1 MIGSRTLAA
10 LTIGTTLLASPAW
23 SAELVV
29 VEARGLTLK
38 PGQVVDDTQ
47 KLTLQRGDEVTL
59 VDENGAVIKLRGPY
73 DAAPSASSS
82 GSGVDVSNVLAALS
96 AGGSQ
101 SSMGVVRA
109 KVENVTLPNP
119 WVVDVTH
126 SGKACVR
133 AGTSV
138 VFWRQQ
144 AAGAAKLR
152 ITPVDRTWRAESE
165 WAAGAERAACAGD
178 VPGHGP
184 ADLCVRPRRA
194 DRDGHAGAN
203 AGLARHRPH
212 ARRLDAAEKLPV
224 ANEGADH
231 DVEVARAA
239 ARAAAARACPGCPSA
254 TLL

>member
-1 MIGSRTLAA
+1 MIGTRTLAA
-10 LTIGTTLLASPAW
+10 FTIGVALLASPAW

-73 DAAPSASSS
+73 DAAPGAGNG

-109 KVENVTLPNP
+109 KVDNVTLPNP

-126 SGKACVR
+126 SGKVCVR
-133 AGTSV
+133 QGTSV

-144 AAGAAKLR
+144 SAGAAKLR
-152 ITPVDRTWRAESE
+152 ITPVDRTWRAESD
-165 WAAGAERAACAGD
+165 WPAGASEMPAPTMFPVTDRQTYMFDLSGQTATVTLVQMPASLANDRMRAAWMLQKNC
-178 VPGHGP
+178 
-184 ADLCVRPRRA
+184 
-194 DRDGHAGAN
+194 
-203 AGLARHRPH
+203 LAQTK
-212 ARRLDAAEKLPV
+212 ALV
-224 ANEGADH
+224 T
-231 DVEVARAA
+231 
-239 ARAAAARACPGCPSA
+239 
-254 TLL
+254 TLK

>member
-10 LTIGTTLLASPAW
+10 LTVGAALLASPAW

-73 DAAPSASSS
+73 DAVPGAGNG
-82 GSGVDVSNVLAALS
+82 GSGVDVSNLLAALS

-109 KVENVTLPNP
+109 KVDNVTLPNP

-126 SGKACVR
+126 SGKVCVR
-133 AGTSV
+133 QGTSV

-144 AAGAAKLR
+144 SAGAAKLR
-152 ITPVDRTWRAESE
+152 ITPVDRTWRAESD
-165 WAAGAERAACAGD
+165 WPAGASEMPAPAMFPVTDRQTYMFDLGGQTATVTLVQMPASLANDRMRAAWMLQKNC
-178 VPGHGP
+178 
-184 ADLCVRPRRA
+184 
-194 DRDGHAGAN
+194 
-203 AGLARHRPH
+203 LAQTK
-212 ARRLDAAEKLPV
+212 ALV
-224 ANEGADH
+224 T
-231 DVEVARAA
+231 
-239 ARAAAARACPGCPSA
+239 
-254 TLL
+254 TLK